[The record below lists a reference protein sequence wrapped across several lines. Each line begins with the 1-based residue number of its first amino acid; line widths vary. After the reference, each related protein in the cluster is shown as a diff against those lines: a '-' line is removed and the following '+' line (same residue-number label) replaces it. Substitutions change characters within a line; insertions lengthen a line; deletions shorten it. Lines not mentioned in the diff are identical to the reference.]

1 MSDMTTPPDPNPAPV
16 TEPLQLTDQAPVA
29 AAAPEPV
36 AKTSHT
42 RTILE
47 VVGVVVAFF
56 LILGA
61 GTAGFVVGHA
71 TSNGGKHGR
80 VAVFQQGDGGMM
92 GGQGKGDGR
101 GNGQRG
107 FGGPGMMGG
116 QQGDGGMMG
125 GQRGIDPDGDNWT
138 GGGQQGFGGPGM
150 MGGQP
155 GPQGPQGLGGPGM
168 MVIPRGVDPNGD
180 NWTGGGQQGQ
190 GTSPTAPQ
198 SPVTPQ
204 TPASPQASPS
214 GA

>member
-92 GGQGKGDGR
+92 GGQ
-101 GNGQRG
+101 
-107 FGGPGMMGG
+107 
-116 QQGDGGMMG
+116 
-125 GQRGIDPDGDNWT
+125 RGIDPDGDNWT

-150 MGGQP
+150 M
-155 GPQGPQGLGGPGM
+155 
-168 MVIPRGVDPNGD
+168 VIPRGVDPDAD
-180 NWTGGGQQGQ
+180 NWTGGGQPGR
-190 GTSPTAPQ
+190 GTDPNAPQ
-198 SPVTPQ
+198 SPLAPQ